1 MPLVADKPIPLAPNL
16 APQNTVPLSNAEAA
30 TLATTEQTTKLVDRA
45 IDDPGL
51 SVAVLPHAAHMSITS
66 TTGDL
71 ALHVRVRDG
80 SADVNVSGSMAP
92 LFDSKAPEV
101 RTVLAG
107 EGLSLGSF
115 GTDQRGQS
123 QQHHQPSEPAARSD
137 ARPTSPNVRAPSS
150 VPSDTDISDDR
161 RIHVTA

>member
-1 MPLVADKPIPLAPNL
+1 MPPSIAVAAS
-16 APQNTVPLSNAEAA
+16 TVDGPAFTAA
-30 TLATTEQTTKLVDRA
+30 EQTSRLVDRA

-51 SVAVLPHAAHMSITS
+51 SVAVMPHAAHMSITS

-80 SADVNVSGSMAP
+80 SADVHVSGSMAP

-107 EGLSLGSF
+107 EGLNLGSF
-115 GTDQRGQS
+115 ATDQRGQS
-123 QQHHQPSEPAARSD
+123 QHHHQPSEPGAPSD
-137 ARPTSPNVRAPSS
+137 SRPAPASFRPTSS
-150 VPSDTDISDDR
+150 VASDTDISDDH
-161 RIHVTA
+161 IHVTA